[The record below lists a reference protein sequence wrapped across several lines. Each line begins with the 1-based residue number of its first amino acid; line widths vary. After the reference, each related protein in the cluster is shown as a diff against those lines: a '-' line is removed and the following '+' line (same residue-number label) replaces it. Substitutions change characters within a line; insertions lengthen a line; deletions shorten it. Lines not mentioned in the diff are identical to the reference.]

1 MDTCVFLYCDTVRIF
16 AIFLQ
21 NFYGKEIPE
30 RISVF
35 RNVCSKFPDENEEIK
50 KEKKNLSKRIRV
62 ENFWMKTKKR
72 EKLGRKEKFP
82 LLFLYYSDIE
92 FKVFDEDQTK
102 ATRNKKKKTKKKKR
116 KEN

>member
-1 MDTCVFLYCDTVRIF
+1 M
-16 AIFLQ
+16 
-21 NFYGKEIPE
+21 
-30 RISVF
+30 F

-72 EKLGRKEKFP
+72 EKLGREEKFP

-102 ATRNKKKKTKKKKR
+102 GIKKR
-116 KEN
+116 KQKKKEKKIRKKRKWVQSSRVD

>member
-1 MDTCVFLYCDTVRIF
+1 M
-16 AIFLQ
+16 Q

-30 RISVF
+30 RISAF

-62 ENFWMKTKKR
+62 ENFWMETKKR

-102 ATRNKKKKTKKKKR
+102 GIKKRKQKKKKEKKIRKKR
-116 KEN
+116 KWVQSSRVD